1 MMSSADNIGAWYEAV
16 QLYDAGRVDEAL
28 EVFKT
33 VQRNAKML
41 LNIGCCYL
49 RKNDLKQAAE
59 V

>member
-16 QLYDAGRVDEAL
+16 QLYDAGRIDEAL

-33 VQRNAKML
+33 VQKNAKML
-41 LNIGCCYL
+41 LNMGCCYL
-49 RKNDLKQAAE
+49 RKNDLKVAAE